1 MPGLCF
7 LGGLKFCHPGDGRFD
22 LSLDMPVFHTN
33 LNNSTMARFSFE
45 QQMAT
50 VGADVDRAFNWLKK
64 GNEQYARNAY
74 LRALELIDFTIAD
87 PRNRDRARAA
97 MEVRERLV
105 DTFDGPNHSGSTQ
118 VTWREYFEPFER
130 AYAMGK

>member
-1 MPGLCF
+1 MSTF
-7 LGGLKFCHPGDGRFD
+7 HSDLK
-22 LSLDMPVFHTN
+22 
-33 LNNSTMARFSFE
+33 NSVMARFSFE
-45 QQMAT
+45 EQMAQ

-64 GNEQYARNAY
+64 GNEKYARSAY

-87 PRNRDRARAA
+87 PRNRDRASTT

-105 DTFDGPNHSGSTQ
+105 DTFDGPNQSGSKQ
-118 VTWREYFEPFER
+118 DTWREYFEPFER